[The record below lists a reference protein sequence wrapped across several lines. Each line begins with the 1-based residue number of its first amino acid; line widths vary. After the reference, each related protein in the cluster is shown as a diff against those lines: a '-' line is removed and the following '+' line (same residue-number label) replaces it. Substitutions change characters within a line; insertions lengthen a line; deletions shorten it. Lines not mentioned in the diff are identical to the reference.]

1 MSKKFRSMIVM
12 YPNGMKRWRV
22 GCTGRRSLKGA
33 NPWVHSLQ
41 KMMKFQTS
49 LKVFIILCLFLLMIL
64 KWNVGRL
71 YLKEATGDLVKGFGP
86 LIQKYTEI
94 LFQRYWWTT
103 RRFFHQKLESHW
115 SILSTAS
122 EKLAQQYF
130 FGHSHC
136 SSASWKQTTRKTT
149 QDKRSSIDPHVESHW
164 AILFATFSRT
174 GRNLPAILGPTS
186 SWRLIRITRNP
197 WSEPARNLWKS
208 TENRNIKIIKH
219 QQEPPKSCILMK
231 KCSKELCLSAWFIF
245 TCPSLIGSLSPGI
258 WILSWR
264 WEFRNV

>member
-12 YPNGMKRWRV
+12 YPNGMQWWRV

-49 LKVFIILCLFLLMIL
+49 RKVFIILCLFQLLMIL

-71 YLKEATGDLVKGFGP
+71 YLKRSHRGLGERFWTTD
-86 LIQKYTEI
+86 TEI

-130 FGHSHC
+130 FWPFTLLLCLMKTNNQKNDTGQDILRW
-136 SSASWKQTTRKTT
+136 SSC
-149 QDKRSSIDPHVESHW
+149 
-164 AILFATFSRT
+164 
-174 GRNLPAILGPTS
+174 
-186 SWRLIRITRNP
+186 
-197 WSEPARNLWKS
+197 WKS
-208 TENRNIKIIKH
+208 LGNSFCNLLQNR
-219 QQEPPKSCILMK
+219 PKPSRN
-231 KCSKELCLSAWFIF
+231 FGTQIF
-245 TCPSLIGSLSPGI
+245 LEAYPDYPKPLIGPCPEPLEKYGK
-258 WILSWR
+258 
-264 WEFRNV
+264 

>member
-1 MSKKFRSMIVM
+1 MHGKEVPERGQSMSPFPAENDEISDISKSVYHFMPFSSHDSEVKCGQAVPKRSH
-12 YPNGMKRWRV
+12 GGLGERFW
-22 GCTGRRSLKGA
+22 T
-33 NPWVHSLQ
+33 
-41 KMMKFQTS
+41 T
-49 LKVFIILCLFLLMIL
+49 
-64 KWNVGRL
+64 
-71 YLKEATGDLVKGFGP
+71 D
-86 LIQKYTEI
+86 TEI

-130 FGHSHC
+130 FGHSHR